1 MDLQISIFRYDFY
14 YPNQVFDMRHSSKV
28 DKSMPSEVANEQNPL
43 QSSDEPTATVD
54 ANLVAILDTLAAV
67 SAERDQAK
75 DQAVRAMAELQ
86 NVRRRSQEQVD
97 LVRKMAT
104 DHLVRQLLPVL
115 DNFERSS
122 AALQNGASV
131 ESVLEGISVIDRQ
144 LRAVLE
150 SVAVKRIESVG
161 AEFDP
166 EFHEAIGLES
176 HPELPADTVSTEIE
190 AGYTM
195 AGKVLRPAKVRVSQ
209 GP

>member
-1 MDLQISIFRYDFY
+1 MK
-14 YPNQVFDMRHSSKV
+14 HSSKL
-28 DKSMPSEVANEQNPL
+28 DKALQTEAPDESVPMQN
-43 QSSDEPTATVD
+43 SDEPAETVD

-67 SAERDQAK
+67 SAERDLAK

-115 DNFERSS
+115 DNFERSAS
-122 AALQNGASV
+122 ALTSGANV
-131 ESVLEGISVIDRQ
+131 EAVLEGISVIERQ
-144 LRAVLE
+144 LRTALE
-150 SVAVKRIESVG
+150 TVSVKRMEAVG
-161 AEFDP
+161 SEFDP
-166 EFHEAIGLES
+166 EIHDAIGLEA
-176 HPELPADTVSTEIE
+176 HTELPANIVSTEIE

-209 GP
+209 GQ